1 MRKQRKQSSP
11 RSAGEGP
18 NPPGK
23 VWIAALIR
31 ISSSHPQIEH
41 VLDTVARLSERP
53 VRTNFL
59 LLGEPGTGKEGLA
72 RALHELVG
80 GGGPLVKVR
89 EPKTLAPALR
99 RASRGGMVLIDELLA
114 LGQVEQVALLDALK
128 QPAGPKV
135 IATTDADPITAVGDG
150 RLRHDLYWRLA
161 RIVLTLPP
169 LRERTEDIPAAAIW
183 MGNRILRGHGV
194 DVEMRL
200 PEDKPFADTD
210 VLLTTGA
217 IEALCAH
224 DWKGNFR
231 ELEAV
236 MERALMLYREDGP
249 LLAEAVRLALTGTPP
264 AARKRLT
271 SL

>member
-1 MRKQRKQSSP
+1 MRKRHKK
-11 RSAGEGP
+11 
-18 NPPGK
+18 PPGSQ
-23 VWIAALIR
+23 WIAALIR
-31 ISSSHPQIEH
+31 ITSSHPQIEH
-41 VLDTVARLSERP
+41 VLDTVARLSEKP

-80 GGGPLVKVR
+80 GGSPLLKVR
-89 EPKTLAPALR
+89 EPQMLAPALKK
-99 RASRGGMVLIDELLA
+99 ASRGGMVLIDELLA
-114 LGQVEQVALLDALK
+114 LGPTEQLELLDALK
-128 QPAGPKV
+128 QPGGPRV
-135 IATTDADPITAVGDG
+135 IAMTDEDPIIAVNGG

-169 LRERTEDIPAAAIW
+169 LRERTEDIPAAAVW
-183 MGNRILRGHGV
+183 MGNRILRDHGSSA
-194 DVEMRL
+194 EMRL
-200 PEDKPFADTD
+200 PEDTVESKSD
-210 VLLTTGA
+210 VVLTGGA
-217 IEALCAH
+217 IEALRAH

-236 MERALMLYREDGP
+236 MERALLLYRETGP
-249 LLAEAVRLALTGTPP
+249 LTAESVRLALIGPPP